1 MFFHNIIYLLGHCRG
16 KCKKKFSPSY
26 EEETV
31 LVSEKNV
38 VFRKYYSPGDIF
50 ISTRETA
57 FTNEFLNEVTW
68 GVALSHTQFVNIA
81 QVYNKMNRNKEGNNK
96 FFSHLDDK

>member
-81 QVYNKMNRNKEGNNK
+81 QVINKMNRNKEGNNK
-96 FFSHLDDK
+96 FTLLYIE

>member
-1 MFFHNIIYLLGHCRG
+1 M
-16 KCKKKFSPSY
+16 
-26 EEETV
+26 
-31 LVSEKNV
+31 LVSDKNI

-50 ISTRETA
+50 ISSWETA

-68 GVALSHTQFVNIA
+68 SVALSHTQFVNIV

-96 FFSHLDDK
+96 FTLLYIE